1 MSRIVAIDYGR
12 KRTGIA
18 VSDTMQLIANG
29 LTTVPTHELLNFI
42 GDYIAKEP
50 VERIIVG
57 LPRQMNNEVSENMK
71 NIEPFVRSLK
81 KRFPDIPV
89 EYVDERFTSVLAHR
103 TMQEAGLKKKD
114 RQNKAL
120 VDEISATIILQTM
133 DSTYIGASISNADGI
148 FVFKSQQEE
157 YRLIIQHLLYETKQM
172 TGKGNDAGI
181 IQLQPKDYALDEVI
195 IKAERPFVKVENGL
209 LGYNLAVLTQNQLVN
224 NAYEALTKIPGVQED
239 RGILTLAGA
248 GKLTVILNGK
258 PTTMDAGQLET
269 ILRNT
274 PVNRVEKAEV
284 MYSAPPEYHVRGAVI
299 NLVLK
304 HANDYSFQGEI
315 SADYKN
321 QYFNDGGMNGNF
333 RLSTPK
339 MAFDVMYGA
348 NNVKKIE
355 YIDLDSKHTLKDE
368 PHHIIQNEQLRS
380 KYWKHDLRVAFE
392 YNFNNKN
399 NINVAYTGS
408 YTPDQHNNSRTSGNY
423 QTSNVDKYVDNQM
436 HNITLQYH
444 LGFGIEIGGDYTHY
458 TSNNNQ
464 RLYANY
470 QDGNQSSFSM
480 VGGQKIDRYSIYAD
494 RKQSLPKRWNLG
506 YGVSYRF
513 AKDIDFQTYDKVTGN
528 IQTQNT
534 YSNLREQTTSFYV
547 SLSKNY
553 TTGTSLSVSATGE
566 YYTIG
571 NYHKWAVYPQASL
584 IYFKTPKHMFQ
595 LSLSTDKTY
604 PSYWDMQSSVS
615 YLNGYTELWGTPGLK
630 PMTNYNLNGNYIWK
644 QKYIFGLFFT
654 YTSDYFTQAA
664 YQSTD
669 RLALIYKNTNWNY
682 MQVWGAN
689 IILPFKAGNWLDSRL
704 TLVGMQMHQRCDNF
718 FDIPFNRKKWVFSGT
733 LDNTFKVNKNLS
745 FELMGNVQTPVIQ
758 GTFDIESIFNL
769 TAGLRWNFANDKL
782 SLSARCN
789 DIFDTGMPA
798 TRVRFKEQN
807 LNMNSGFYSR
817 AFTLHFSYRFGGY
830 KKKEVKKID
839 TSRFRY

>member
-1 MSRIVAIDYGR
+1 MMRLNKIITLTFFYLFLGCYQTVAWGQTINGKIIDD
-12 KRTGIA
+12 K
-18 VSDTMQLIANG
+18 QLPIDG
-29 LTTVPTHELLNFI
+29 
-42 GDYIAKEP
+42 
-50 VERIIVG
+50 
-57 LPRQMNNEVSENMK
+57 
-71 NIEPFVRSLK
+71 
-81 KRFPDIPV
+81 
-89 EYVDERFTSVLAHR
+89 
-103 TMQEAGLKKKD
+103 
-114 RQNKAL
+114 
-120 VDEISATIILQTM
+120 ATIILQAM
-133 DSTYIGASISNADGI
+133 DSTYIGASISNSDGI
-148 FVFKSQQEE
+148 FVFKSQQKE

-172 TGKGNDAGI
+172 VGKGNNAGT
-181 IQLQPKDYALDEVI
+181 IQLQPQDYALDEVI
-195 IKAERPFVKVENGL
+195 IKAEHPFAKVENGL

-274 PVNRVEKAEV
+274 PVSRIEKAEV
-284 MYSAPPEYHVRGAVI
+284 MYSAPPEYHVRGAAI
-299 NLVLK
+299 NMVLK
-304 HANDYSFQGEI
+304 HSNDYSFQGEI
-315 SADYKN
+315 SANYKN

-333 RLSTPK
+333 RFSTPK

-348 NNVKKIE
+348 NNVKKME
-355 YIDLDSKHTLKDE
+355 YIDLDSKHTQKGEL
-368 PHHIIQNEQLRS
+368 HNIIQNEQLRS
-380 KYWKHDLRVAFE
+380 KYWKHDLRAAFE

-399 NINVAYTGS
+399 NINIAYTGS
-408 YTPDQHNNSRTSGNY
+408 YTPDQYNNSRTSGNY
-423 QTSNVDKYVDNQM
+423 QTSNVDKYIDNQM
-436 HNITLQYH
+436 RNITLQYH
-444 LGFGIEIGGDYTHY
+444 SGFGLDIGGDYTYY
-458 TSNNNQ
+458 TSNNAQ
-464 RLYANY
+464 RLYADY
-470 QDGNQSSFSM
+470 QDGSQSSFSM

-494 RKQSLPKRWNLG
+494 QKQSLSKGWNLG
-506 YGVSYRF
+506 YGIYYRF
-513 AKDIDFQTYDKVTGN
+513 AKDLDFQTYDKATGN

-584 IYFKTPKHMFQ
+584 TYFKTPKHVFQ

-615 YLNGYTELWGTPGLK
+615 YLNGYTELWGTPNLK
-630 PMTNYNLNGNYIWK
+630 PMTNYNLNGSYIFLN
-644 QKYIFGLFFT
+644 KYILSLFFT
-654 YTSDYFTQAA
+654 HTSDYFTQAA

-689 IILPFKAGNWLDSRL
+689 IILPFKVGNWLDSRL
-704 TLVGMQMHQRCDNF
+704 TLVGMQMHQRCDDF

-782 SLSARCN
+782 SLSVRCY

-798 TRVRFKEQN
+798 TKVRFKGQN
-807 LNMNSGFYSR
+807 LNMDSGFYSR

-830 KKKEVKKID
+830 KKKEIKGVD

>member
-1 MSRIVAIDYGR
+1 MMRLNKIITLTFFYLFLGCSQTVAWGQTINGKIIDD
-12 KRTGIA
+12 K
-18 VSDTMQLIANG
+18 QLPIDG
-29 LTTVPTHELLNFI
+29 
-42 GDYIAKEP
+42 
-50 VERIIVG
+50 
-57 LPRQMNNEVSENMK
+57 
-71 NIEPFVRSLK
+71 
-81 KRFPDIPV
+81 
-89 EYVDERFTSVLAHR
+89 
-103 TMQEAGLKKKD
+103 
-114 RQNKAL
+114 
-120 VDEISATIILQTM
+120 ATIILQTM

-148 FVFKSQQEE
+148 FVFKSQQKE

-172 TGKGNDAGI
+172 VGKGNNAGT
-181 IQLQPKDYALDEVI
+181 IQLQPQDYALDEVI
-195 IKAERPFVKVENGL
+195 IKAEHPFAKVENGL

-274 PVNRVEKAEV
+274 PVSRIEKAEV
-284 MYSAPPEYHVRGAVI
+284 MYSAPPEYHVRGAAI
-299 NLVLK
+299 NMVLK
-304 HANDYSFQGEI
+304 HSNDYSFQGEI
-315 SADYKN
+315 SANYKN

-333 RLSTPK
+333 RFSTPK

-348 NNVKKIE
+348 NNVKKME
-355 YIDLDSKHTLKDE
+355 YIDLDSKHTQKGEL
-368 PHHIIQNEQLRS
+368 HNIIQNEQLRS
-380 KYWKHDLRVAFE
+380 KYWKHDLRAAFE

-399 NINVAYTGS
+399 NINIAYTGS
-408 YTPDQHNNSRTSGNY
+408 YTPDQYNNSRTSGNY
-423 QTSNVDKYVDNQM
+423 QTSNVDKYIDNQM
-436 HNITLQYH
+436 RNITLQYH
-444 LGFGIEIGGDYTHY
+444 SGFGLDIGGDYTYY
-458 TSNNNQ
+458 TSNNAQ
-464 RLYANY
+464 RLYADY
-470 QDGNQSSFSM
+470 QDGSQSSFSM

-494 RKQSLPKRWNLG
+494 QKQSLSKGWNLG
-506 YGVSYRF
+506 YGISYRF
-513 AKDIDFQTYDKVTGN
+513 AKDLDFQTYDKATGN

-689 IILPFKAGNWLDSRL
+689 IILPFEAGNWLDSRL

-782 SLSARCN
+782 SLSVRCY

-798 TRVRFKEQN
+798 TKVRFKGQN
-807 LNMNSGFYSR
+807 LNMDSGFYSR

-830 KKKEVKKID
+830 KKKEIKGVD

>member
-1 MSRIVAIDYGR
+1 MMRLNKIITLTFFYLFLGCYQTVAWGQTINGKIIDD
-12 KRTGIA
+12 K
-18 VSDTMQLIANG
+18 QLPIDG
-29 LTTVPTHELLNFI
+29 
-42 GDYIAKEP
+42 
-50 VERIIVG
+50 
-57 LPRQMNNEVSENMK
+57 
-71 NIEPFVRSLK
+71 
-81 KRFPDIPV
+81 
-89 EYVDERFTSVLAHR
+89 
-103 TMQEAGLKKKD
+103 
-114 RQNKAL
+114 
-120 VDEISATIILQTM
+120 ATIILQAM
-133 DSTYIGASISNADGI
+133 DSTYIGASISNSDGI
-148 FVFKSQQEE
+148 FVFKSQQKE

-172 TGKGNDAGI
+172 VGKGNNAGT

-195 IKAERPFVKVENGL
+195 IKAEHPFAKVENGL

-274 PVNRVEKAEV
+274 PVSRIEKAEV
-284 MYSAPPEYHVRGAVI
+284 MYSAPPEYHVRGAAI
-299 NLVLK
+299 NMVLK
-304 HANDYSFQGEI
+304 HSNDYSFQGEI
-315 SADYKN
+315 SANYKN

-333 RLSTPK
+333 RFSTPK

-348 NNVKKIE
+348 NNVKKME
-355 YIDLDSKHTLKDE
+355 YIDLDSKHTQKGEL
-368 PHHIIQNEQLRS
+368 HNIIQNEQLRS
-380 KYWKHDLRVAFE
+380 KYWKHDLRAAFE

-399 NINVAYTGS
+399 NINIAYTGS
-408 YTPDQHNNSRTSGNY
+408 YTPDQYNNSRTSGNY
-423 QTSNVDKYVDNQM
+423 QTSNVDKYIDNQM
-436 HNITLQYH
+436 RNITLQYH
-444 LGFGIEIGGDYTHY
+444 SGFGLDIGGDYTYY
-458 TSNNNQ
+458 TSNNAQ
-464 RLYANY
+464 RLYADY
-470 QDGNQSSFSM
+470 QDGSQSSFSM

-494 RKQSLPKRWNLG
+494 QKQSLSKGWNLG
-506 YGVSYRF
+506 YGISYRF
-513 AKDIDFQTYDKVTGN
+513 AKDLDFQTYDKATGN

-584 IYFKTPKHMFQ
+584 TYFKTPKHVFQ

-615 YLNGYTELWGTPGLK
+615 YLNGYTELWGTPNLK
-630 PMTNYNLNGNYIWK
+630 PMTNYNLNGSYIFLN
-644 QKYIFGLFFT
+644 KYILSLFFT
-654 YTSDYFTQAA
+654 HTSDYFTQAA

-689 IILPFKAGNWLDSRL
+689 IILPFKVGNWLDSRL
-704 TLVGMQMHQRCDNF
+704 TLVGMQMHQRCDDF

-782 SLSARCN
+782 SLSVRCY

-798 TRVRFKEQN
+798 TKVRFKGQN
-807 LNMNSGFYSR
+807 LNMDSGFYSR

-830 KKKEVKKID
+830 KKKEIKGVD

>member
-1 MSRIVAIDYGR
+1 MMRLNKIITLTFFYLFLGCSQTVAWGQTINGKIIDD
-12 KRTGIA
+12 K
-18 VSDTMQLIANG
+18 QL
-29 LTTVPTHELLNFI
+29 P
-42 GDYIAKEP
+42 
-50 VERIIVG
+50 
-57 LPRQMNNEVSENMK
+57 
-71 NIEPFVRSLK
+71 IE
-81 KRFPDIPV
+81 
-89 EYVDERFTSVLAHR
+89 
-103 TMQEAGLKKKD
+103 G
-114 RQNKAL
+114 
-120 VDEISATIILQTM
+120 ATIILQTM

-148 FVFKSQQEE
+148 FVFKSQQKE

-195 IKAERPFVKVENGL
+195 IKAERPFAKVENGL

-224 NAYEALTKIPGVQED
+224 NAYEALIKIPGVQED

-274 PVNRVEKAEV
+274 PVSRVEKAEV
-284 MYSAPPEYHVRGAVI
+284 MYSAPPEYNVRGAAI
-299 NLVLK
+299 NIVLK
-304 HANDYSFQGEI
+304 LSNDYSFQGEI

-333 RLSTPK
+333 RLSTPQ

-348 NNVKKIE
+348 NNVKKME

-368 PHHIIQNEQLRS
+368 LHHIIQNEQLRS

-392 YNFNNKN
+392 YNFNIKN
-399 NINVAYTGS
+399 NINIAYTGS
-408 YTPDQHNNSRTSGNY
+408 YIPDQHNNSRTSGNY

-436 HNITLQYH
+436 HNITLQCH
-444 LGFGIEIGGDYTHY
+444 SGFGLEIGGDYTHY

-470 QDGNQSSFSM
+470 QDENQSSFSM

-494 RKQSLPKRWNLG
+494 RKQSLPKGWNLG

-513 AKDIDFQTYDKVTGN
+513 TKDIDFQTYDKVTGN

-654 YTSDYFTQAA
+654 HTSDYFTQAA

-769 TAGLRWNFANDKL
+769 TAGLRWNFANDNL

-798 TRVRFKEQN
+798 TRVRFKGQN